1 MESLD
6 PRLAL
11 LALCTLGLPWLYL
24 LKSRTSVI
32 STLAGPPTPSWIFGH
47 SLQLLL
53 SPSYGQYEFE
63 WQRTYGPVYRI
74 QGCFGQ
80 ERLMISDPHAL
91 GAVYNIKHFD
101 HTPSLANV
109 IYLVQGPLSLAYVNR
124 KTHKR
129 LRAALNPGFSAASVR
144 GYQPIFEKVAHE
156 LCDGLAVQLELQDNK
171 AANIDVLRFLETAT
185 LNAIS
190 QVVFGIPVA
199 DMGASFVSEIR
210 DLTILVSSLSPLAIL
225 LDAAASQMHLPA
237 WFFKAVATHLPTYTF
252 SKLRNIRRGGTQLGM
267 RLVRERVDALT
278 QAAGHTGSKDSEED
292 HVFAQLVAAAS
303 ARSTHARATM
313 SLEEIAGQSSLMI
326 LAGQESTSNAVAF
339 ALLEFARNPTLQDD
353 IRGEIAAKSESVFDS
368 VDVQNT
374 PLLEAFVKEVLRY
387 YPGAPLTERIAL
399 CDTVLPLQTPVKAA
413 GEILTSILVRKG
425 QIVVASPGSYHRLE
439 RWGADA
445 DKFRPS
451 RWLDGTVKLQ
461 DGEAVGPYANL
472 ATFIGGNRVC
482 LGWRFA
488 VLEMHVLLEHLI
500 RRFRFTLPSVQGD
513 TREIGHGRAKLAA
526 VLIPT
531 MPSGERGLE
540 LCIEAV
546 I

>member
-63 WQRTYGPVYRI
+63 WQRTYGPVYTI

-156 LCDGLAVQLELQDNK
+156 LCDALAVQLELQDNK

-237 WFFKAVATHLPTYTF
+237 WFFKAVATHLPTYAF

-267 RLVRERVDALT
+267 RL
-278 QAAGHTGSKDSEED
+278 EED
-292 HVFAQLVAAAS
+292 VFAQLVAAAS

-326 LAGQESTSNAVAF
+326 LAGQESTSNAIAF
-339 ALLEFARNPTLQDD
+339 ALLEFARNTTLQDD
-353 IRGEIAAKSESVFDS
+353 IRGEIAKSESASDS

-413 GEILTSILVRKG
+413 GVTGEILTSILVRKG
-425 QIVVASPGSYHRLE
+425 QIVVASPGAYHRLE

-445 DKFRPS
+445 DEFRPS

-461 DGEAVGPYANL
+461 NGAGEAVGPYANL

-482 LGWRFA
+482 LG

-500 RRFRFTLPSVQGD
+500 RRFRFTLPSGD
-513 TREIGHGRAKLAA
+513 TRGIGHGRAKLAA